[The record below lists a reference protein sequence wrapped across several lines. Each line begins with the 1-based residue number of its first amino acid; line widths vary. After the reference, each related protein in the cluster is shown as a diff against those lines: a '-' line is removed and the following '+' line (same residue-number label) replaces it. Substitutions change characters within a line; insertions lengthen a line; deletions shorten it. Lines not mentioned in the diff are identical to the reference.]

1 MKKCIAII
9 ISICILLTVLSSC
22 VKEKKDFPNIAN
34 DFVEKEK
41 SELAFSSQTSDNV
54 KLSSKTANE
63 LLEIIENVKAEYKY
77 ADLYELEEVQR
88 RLNYD
93 FSVSEHPLKKLD
105 KENFNIDTL
114 YAVVIENNENFKNE
128 IEYKY
133 ETVDQEFVY
142 EICKLIVKTIDV
154 VQEMYP
160 DIDWDRVYCNLSNL
174 KMLYKSGMLAYAQVD
189 EKLILSIG
197 KNNII
202 IAQSQL
208 GDNGF
213 RNVLVHEIM
222 HIIQV
227 GCVCENLEGTSRRAG
242 ISVYWDDFSLNTTDW
257 TWLIEGAADRF
268 ASKITGDDATTYRY
282 KVDYICSYNM
292 SILLRD
298 SVNADAIETL
308 TLYDDPELLFD
319 AFGCETQEER
329 EEVLKLLISTEILQT
344 QPILFYD
351 KCAEKT
357 GYNPAISQEEKD
369 KFGYYLKADIGVS
382 LAREFYENLV
392 GFIQYNE
399 VSLNDV
405 FFLINLFEGHLNQHM
420 KFNKEEQKEFNQKF
434 FDKYNIL
441 RDEFFKKLAKDNSGK
456 DFATLYDEYN
466 IVNGK
471 NLNAD
476 LNMLPELKREF
487 LIERAQWQK
496 DNLALGVK
504 VPAI

>member
-1 MKKCIAII
+1 
-9 ISICILLTVLSSC
+9 
-22 VKEKKDFPNIAN
+22 
-34 DFVEKEK
+34 
-41 SELAFSSQTSDNV
+41 
-54 KLSSKTANE
+54 
-63 LLEIIENVKAEYKY
+63 
-77 ADLYELEEVQR
+77 
-88 RLNYD
+88 
-93 FSVSEHPLKKLD
+93 
-105 KENFNIDTL
+105 
-114 YAVVIENNENFKNE
+114 
-128 IEYKY
+128 
-133 ETVDQEFVY
+133 
-142 EICKLIVKTIDV
+142 
-154 VQEMYP
+154 
-160 DIDWDRVYCNLSNL
+160 
-174 KMLYKSGMLAYAQVD
+174 MLAYAQVN
-189 EKLILSIG
+189 EELVLSISQ
-197 KNNII
+197 NNII

-213 RNVLVHEIM
+213 RNILVHELM

-227 GCVCENLEGTSRRAG
+227 GCMCENLEGTSRRAG

-268 ASKITGDDATTYRY
+268 TSKITGDDAITYKY

-308 TLYDDPELLFD
+308 TLYDDPKLLFD

-344 QPILFYD
+344 QPELFYD
-351 KCAEKT
+351 KCAENT
-357 GYNPAISQEEKD
+357 GYNPAVSQEEKD
-369 KFGYYLKADIGVS
+369 NFGYYLKADIGVS
-382 LAREFYENLV
+382 LSREFYENLV
-392 GFIQYNE
+392 DFIQHNE

-434 FDKYNIL
+434 FEKYNIL
-441 RDEFFKKLAKDNSGK
+441 RDEFFKKLAKDNPGM
-456 DFATLYDEYN
+456 DFDSLYDDYK
-466 IVNGK
+466 IVSDN

-476 LNMLPELKREF
+476 LNMLPATKREF

-504 VPAI
+504 VPAT